1 MVNKSDKTPWYEGP
15 TLLNYLETVPVV
27 HKTVSDFF
35 RFPVQY
41 VIRPISSQFPDYR
54 GYAGRVSGGII
65 RPGDKIRVLPSGTE
79 SIVKTDKSARIFTL
93 DTGRLF
99 PETYQLIDKTNM
111 TYGINLEVFFPNY
124 EAVQQMV
131 KEEGI
136 NLFYNSIES
145 RHRCCQVRKLE
156 PLKRAMQ
163 GLDVWICGLRKQQS
177 VTRKDM
183 QVVEWDD
190 IHNLIK
196 VNPLINWS
204 EEDVEQYVKKHHVP
218 YNKLQDKGYP
228 SIGCQPCTRAI
239 KPGEDIRAGN
249 RSIRKYVY
257 PLLDILAGLPSV
269 IYGVWGSLLIVPWV
283 SKHVAPLFVEFSS
296 GYTVLAGGIVLSVMI
311 IPLLVS
317 LFMEIFDNISTDLR
331 EASLSLG
338 ATQWQTIK
346 HVVLRKARPG
356 MIAAVVL
363 ALSRTL
369 GETIAVLMVCGN
381 LAIVPGSV
389 LDACYSIPPTV
400 WEPRG

>member
-1 MVNKSDKTPWYEGP
+1 MNKIQDIEEQEKLKSLVPELNKKFSDAPAEDIVGYFLQAFKGRIALSSSLSIEDQ
-15 TLLNYLETVPVV
+15 TLT
-27 HKTVSDFF
+27 D
-35 RFPVQY
+35 
-41 VIRPISSQFPDYR
+41 I
-54 GYAGRVSGGII
+54 
-65 RPGDKIRVLPSGTE
+65 
-79 SIVKTDKSARIFTL
+79 IVKIDKSARIFTL

-99 PETYQLIDKTNM
+99 QETYQLIDKTNM

-145 RHRCCQVRKLE
+145 RHRCCQIRKLE

-239 KPGEDIRAGN
+239 KPGEDIRAG
-249 RSIRKYVY
+249 RWWWESPEHREC
-257 PLLDILAGLPSV
+257 GL
-269 IYGVWGSLLIVPWV
+269 
-283 SKHVAPLFVEFSS
+283 HQ
-296 GYTVLAGGIVLSVMI
+296 
-311 IPLLVS
+311 
-317 LFMEIFDNISTDLR
+317 R
-331 EASLSLG
+331 
-338 ATQWQTIK
+338 
-346 HVVLRKARPG
+346 
-356 MIAAVVL
+356 
-363 ALSRTL
+363 
-369 GETIAVLMVCGN
+369 
-381 LAIVPGSV
+381 
-389 LDACYSIPPTV
+389 
-400 WEPRG
+400 